1 MNYMMNILCISMMFF
16 CGPLVFGQYNPV
28 TSMNDD
34 FKQIA
39 GLKSRQTGFEGLQ
52 TYNSGEVK
60 GSQFFYP
67 GWANGSVTTI
77 KNEVINKNYQFLF
90 DRVRHE
96 LFIIFKLDKSNPKE
110 VLQAEKNQ
118 VKTFTIITDRDHVF
132 VPGSAYHTLHPDEF
146 YEVLEK
152 KETAF
157 TLLKLVK
164 TRFVKFDSRDM
175 LRVKRGEMYD
185 EFIDKTTYYLVYGS
199 EDPKE
204 IEFTRKSIIS
214 VIPSS
219 KKELVTD
226 YFNDNE
232 QREQNDD
239 FLIKLVQILN
249 N

>member
-1 MNYMMNILCISMMFF
+1 MKYFF
-16 CGPLVFGQYNPV
+16 CLSVIMFWGPFVFGQYNPV

-39 GLKSRQTGFEGLQ
+39 GLKSRQSGFEGLQ

-60 GSQFFYP
+60 GSQFFYQ

-77 KNEVINKNYQFLF
+77 KGEVISKNYQFLF

-96 LFIIFKLDKSNPKE
+96 LFIIYKPGNTTPKE

-132 VPGSAYHTLHPDEF
+132 VPGSAFHTLHLDEF

-152 KETAF
+152 KESAF

-164 TRFVKFDSRDM
+164 TSFVKFDSRDM
-175 LRVKRGEMYD
+175 LKVKRGEMYD
-185 EFIDKTTYYLVYGS
+185 EFIDKTTYYIVYGS
-199 EDPKE
+199 EEPKE
-204 IEFTRKSIIS
+204 IEFKQKSIIS
-214 VIPSS
+214 AIPPG
-219 KKELVTD
+219 KKGLVDD
-226 YFNDNE
+226 YFNDNG

-239 FLIKLVQILN
+239 FLVKLVQQLN
-249 N
+249 K